1 MVLMYKEQILNTF
14 HQNKGEYIP
23 GDNLASTVGISE
35 TQLKNE
41 ILELEKEGY
50 KIDISP
56 ENGYSLITTPTMILP
71 NELERDLPTEYIGQE
86 IHYYPEVDSTNEVA
100 KRLAQEGAPEGTVVI
115 AESQRSGRGRRGKKW
130 ISPSGGVWM
139 TIILRPDIP
148 PSKAPQLTLVTGVA
162 VAETLDQ
169 ECGLDVGIKWPNDIL
184 IGEKKVCGIL
194 TEGSANPKGLEYV
207 VVGIGIDL
215 NVDVA
220 NFPADLREGATSLK
234 HELEKEISGVKLV
247 QRFLV
252 NFENL
257 YNNFKSGQFPEILK
271 EWRRLS
277 KTVGCDVEVHKKGRI
292 VRGEAVG
299 INREGMLILEM
310 DDGTLRKVISGE
322 CTHLKKND

>member
-1 MVLMYKEQILNTF
+1 M
-14 HQNKGEYIP
+14 
-23 GDNLASTVGISE
+23 
-35 TQLKNE
+35 
-41 ILELEKEGY
+41 
-50 KIDISP
+50 
-56 ENGYSLITTPTMILP
+56 
-71 NELERDLPTEYIGQE
+71 
-86 IHYYPEVDSTNEVA
+86 
-100 KRLAQEGAPEGTVVI
+100 
-115 AESQRSGRGRRGKKW
+115 
-130 ISPSGGVWM
+130 
-139 TIILRPDIP
+139 
-148 PSKAPQLTLVTGVA
+148 
-162 VAETLDQ
+162 
-169 ECGLDVGIKWPNDIL
+169 

-234 HELEKEISGVKLV
+234 QELEKEISGVKLV

-271 EWRRLS
+271 DWRRLS

-292 VRGEAVG
+292 VRGDAVG